1 MSMMYSQANEA
12 GAENNSQQTPSQSS
26 GNCATRQG
34 YSLTKLSKGNSNT
47 LKPGDGRV
55 GKGMKT
61 GAHFLADLG
70 AVAQSLLMTGNRVM
84 GKHQGGE
91 FLKPKALA
99 SSPVEING
107 NVQFIF
113 FCTSEFKGS

>member
-1 MSMMYSQANEA
+1 MYSQANEA
-12 GAENNSQQTPSQSS
+12 RAENNSEKTPLQCS
-26 GNCATRQG
+26 GNCATRQA
-34 YSLTKLSKGNSNT
+34 YSLTKLRKGNSNT

-84 GKHQGGE
+84 GKHQGGGIS
-91 FLKPKALA
+91 KAQCTCLFPCRNQWKC
-99 SSPVEING
+99 S
-107 NVQFIF
+107 VQF